1 MRKRLRVFVVG
12 WVQGVNFRAWTKAQA
27 ERLNLTGWVRNLP
40 DGRVEVL
47 AEGEKENLES
57 LLTLLKGGHPW
68 ARVEKTEV
76 NWTEDKGGFTKFSV
90 NVNI

>member
-1 MRKRLRVFVVG
+1 MRKRLRVFVAG
-12 WVQGVNFRAWTKAQA
+12 LVQGVNFRSWTKVQA

-40 DGRVEVL
+40 DGRVEIR

-57 LLTLLKGGHPW
+57 LLNLLQSGHPW

-76 NWTEDKGGFTKFSV
+76 RWEEDRREFEGFSV
-90 NVNI
+90 NI